1 MNLKLDISFFIRHC
15 YYLNRVNIKNQKSK
29 RFRCN
34 NSACEHTAIA
44 TKIGFDNQLPSRI
57 ARLNAKGETS
67 NAKPC
72 LVCASHV
79 RELSQESLIKIK
91 HMEEDF
97 KGVVAQRNSMAL
109 LVSC

>member
-29 RFRCN
+29 TFRCN

-67 NAKPC
+67 IDQLRNITNASAVHTPK
-72 LVCASHV
+72 S
-79 RELSQESLIKIK
+79 
-91 HMEEDF
+91 DF
-97 KGVVAQRNSMAL
+97 KIQMATSVC
-109 LVSC
+109 VSDLIQIDQMSIFI